1 MTKLLLRFWDDGSG
15 ATALEY
21 GLITLIMSAGIVAGI
36 PALRD
41 AVQSLYMN
49 VSASMASAGT

>member
-1 MTKLLLRFWDDGSG
+1 MKTLLLRFSRDRSG

-21 GLITLIMSAGIVAGI
+21 GLITLLMSAGIIAAF

-41 AVQSLYMN
+41 AVQSLYTI